1 VSIAGRPAN
10 WSAGGPD
17 GRRLVDAFID
27 GLAAHLAPGGRAL
40 MTHNSY
46 IGLDR
51 TREAAAAHG
60 LSCDVRLSILVYV
73 PEEKLALMTPSLVQA
88 EEGRSLYSF
97 GPYTFGEIHIVEFG
111 VAIA

>member
-1 VSIAGRPAN
+1 
-10 WSAGGPD
+10 
-17 GRRLVDAFID
+17 
-27 GLAAHLAPGGRAL
+27 

-51 TREAAAAHG
+51 TREAAATHG

-73 PEEKLALMTPSLVQA
+73 PEETLALMTPTLVQA
-88 EEGRSLYSF
+88 EQGRSLHSF

-111 VAIA
+111 APSA